1 MNNYFL
7 TIAIFFLTFTSCDKD
22 ENATTNSLEGTWKLT
37 EILADPG
44 DGSGTFNPISS
55 NKKLIF
61 DNNGNITSNG
71 LICDMSVETNS
82 STTGTYSISNSTIN
96 SANCQNSTIKYE
108 LNGNT
113 LILVYPCF
121 EACKS
126 KYTKIQ

>member
-1 MNNYFL
+1 MKNYFL

-61 DNNGNITSNG
+61 DNNGNVTSNG
-71 LICDMSVETNS
+71 
-82 STTGTYSISNSTIN
+82 
-96 SANCQNSTIKYE
+96 
-108 LNGNT
+108 
-113 LILVYPCF
+113 
-121 EACKS
+121 
-126 KYTKIQ
+126 